1 MCETAKPSARMGTGN
16 YKNITQ
22 TPLGNTEQQTHETL
36 ILKKSG
42 GDLFRRGAAENTN
55 TPFFS
60 IGCF

>member
-42 GDLFRRGAAENTN
+42 GDLFR
-55 TPFFS
+55 
-60 IGCF
+60 